1 MNTKRPDMT
10 SRRFIPRDWQLLLGV
25 IVVLVAIPFKLG
37 NDYFLLLFNVMAL
50 NALVVLGLNLL
61 IGSTGQVS
69 LGHAAFFGI
78 GAYLSA
84 IASTTWQ
91 WPLLCSLVFSLT
103 AVGVVGCLLAIPT
116 LKLEGH
122 YLVMA
127 TLGFNIVVS
136 ILLDQM
142 DSITG
147 GPSGF
152 PGIPQLRLGPFVI
165 DSDFRFYV
173 FIWPLFLFLFALT
186 LNLNDSRIGRAFK
199 AIHEKE
205 LTAEAMGIASHKYK
219 VAVFVL
225 SALYAGLAGSCYA
238 HYVTFISPKTFDIF
252 YSVQVVTMVVVG
264 GMGSL
269 WGGLAGAALLTAMPE
284 ALHQFED
291 WYVLIYGLVLM
302 SVLVFLPKGLLPSI
316 LKLFLLRSKKLS
328 RRSPSL
334 AVAAGPGVVRNH
346 SLPPPPDPF
355 LRGEM
360 RPQHRSSSLPPVAG
374 ERVGVRGGERL
385 LSPISPRAQ
394 PARSVGHLAEK
405 ALAAVASEPVLQ
417 LQGVSL
423 SFGGLQ
429 ALNRITMDVRAGEI
443 VALIGP
449 NGAGKTTV
457 LNIVSGLLQPH
468 EGNVLLNGQSLLG
481 CAPHI
486 IAAQGV
492 GRTFQ
497 TVQVYQ
503 SFSVLENA
511 LLGYHTAGN
520 AGFLSAYLHLGRER
534 REEERLRQMAMRLL
548 EDFDLAGKAGAPI
561 EQLSLV
567 EKKLLELARALALAP
582 SVLLLDEPVGGLNP
596 RESAILVS
604 YLQHLREH
612 GMGTLLVEHD
622 MNVVM
627 SLADRVVVLQHGNR
641 IAVGTPQQVQADP
654 RVIAAY
660 LGKKSGDKKR
670 MDP

>member
-1 MNTKRPDMT
+1 MEAPRPDMT
-10 SRRFIPRDWQLLLGV
+10 QRPFIPKDWRFLLWV
-25 IVVLVAIPFKLG
+25 ILALVVIPITLG
-37 NDYFLLLFNVMAL
+37 NDYFLLLFNVMAI

-91 WPLLCSLVFSLT
+91 WPLICSLLFSLT
-103 AVGVVGCLLAIPT
+103 AVGIVGCLLAIPT

-127 TLGFNIVVS
+127 TLGFNIIVS
-136 ILLDQM
+136 ILLEQM

-152 PGIPQLRLGPFVI
+152 PGIPQLRFGSFVI
-165 DSDFRFYV
+165 DSDFKFYA
-173 FIWPLFLFLFALT
+173 FIWPLLLVLFALT

-225 SALYAGLAGSCYA
+225 STLYAGLAGFCYA

-284 ALHQFED
+284 VLHQFED
-291 WYVLIYGLVLM
+291 WYVLIYGLILM
-302 SVLVFLPKGLLPSI
+302 SVLVFLPKGLLPALSAI
-316 LKLFLLRSKKLS
+316 PRGRQRKASRSRPSPVDHAKPGDGPASHFFRQQPERSAMALS
-328 RRSPSL
+328 GKHREPPST
-334 AVAAGPGVVRNH
+334 
-346 SLPPPPDPF
+346 
-355 LRGEM
+355 
-360 RPQHRSSSLPPVAG
+360 RPA
-374 ERVGVRGGERL
+374 
-385 LSPISPRAQ
+385 
-394 PARSVGHLAEK
+394 
-405 ALAAVASEPVLQ
+405 LQ
-417 LQGVSL
+417 LRGVSL

-429 ALNRITMDVRAGEI
+429 ALTNIEMDVRAGEI

-457 LNIVSGLLQPH
+457 LNIISGLLRPN
-468 EGNVLLNGQSLLG
+468 EGDVLLNGKSLLG
-481 CAPHI
+481 SAPHA
-486 IAAQGV
+486 IASLGV

-503 SFSVLENA
+503 AFSVLENA

-520 AGFLSAYLHLGRER
+520 TGFLSAYLHLGRER
-534 REEERLRQMAMRLL
+534 REETRLRQTALQLL
-548 EDFDLAGKAGAPI
+548 DDFDLADKAGAPI

-604 YLQHLREH
+604 YLRHLREH

-627 SLADRVVVLQHGNR
+627 SLADRVVVLQHGNQ
-641 IAVGTPQQVQADP
+641 IAVGTPRQVQADP

-660 LGKKSGDKKR
+660 LGKKSGDKQR
-670 MDP
+670 MEP